1 MLIVYFDILDFRK
14 HFLQCP
20 QGLLSKHLEKL
31 IQYDP
36 RLYAL
41 SQEPEIQESR
51 FFEPRC
57 YPFDNL
63 KDSYGSSVQEF
74 QDSAS
79 ACAGRSTSANGG
91 TSVDVSVAEI
101 HPPSSGSFGTQFCV
115 RTYLCFKGSGKQ
127 KYSALSTMKGL
138 HCFLPMR
145 S

>member
-57 YPFDNL
+57 HPFDNL

-79 ACAGRSTSANGG
+79 ACARRSTSAKGG

-115 RTYLCFKGSGKQ
+115 RMYLCFKGSGK
-127 KYSALSTMKGL
+127 
-138 HCFLPMR
+138 
-145 S
+145 

>member
-41 SQEPEIQESR
+41 SQEPKIQESR

-57 YPFDNL
+57 HPFDNL

-74 QDSAS
+74 QVSVKGS
-79 ACAGRSTSANGG
+79 
-91 TSVDVSVAEI
+91 TSVDVSVEEI
-101 HPPSSGSFGTQFCV
+101 HPPSSGSFETQFCV
-115 RTYLCFKGSGKQ
+115 RMYLCFKGSGK
-127 KYSALSTMKGL
+127 
-138 HCFLPMR
+138 
-145 S
+145 